1 MEPRDTSQHRDE
13 PGDPL
18 TRGALPVSKQH
29 AEVTPTAV
37 SKPFRGAGK
46 LDGGV
51 VDTRTLRQPL
61 LTLGLCL
68 VIALAPYFSG
78 DLYYRSVAV
87 QVFIYIALAVSY
99 QLLFGYARLVSFGH
113 AAFFGLSAYTS
124 AVLISKYDVPH
135 VVAWVLGVALTA
147 LVALV
152 AGRIVIR
159 LEPLLLAVATLAFSQ
174 IVVLVVSSLPDVTGG
189 QNGLVTKPLTVGGLA
204 TADFN
209 YWFVA
214 IGMLLIVGST
224 IALVRSPF
232 GRLLL
237 AVGDDPIAARSL
249 GANATRVLVFTFV
262 LSSALAG
269 LAGILMTQAT
279 AVLAPETIGLDT
291 SILILAMIAVGG
303 LRSIPGA
310 VLGAVALSLI
320 PVVFAS
326 LQQGAILL
334 YGAIILFVFVVSPD
348 GLTALPKILA
358 QPTRKRA
365 R

>member
-1 MEPRDTSQHRDE
+1 MVGDARRTGEPDAASTQSAA
-13 PGDPL
+13 PGM
-18 TRGALPVSKQH
+18 V
-29 AEVTPTAV
+29 
-37 SKPFRGAGK
+37 AGTT
-46 LDGGV
+46 GPG
-51 VDTRTLRQPL
+51 TMAGEGRHLRQPL

-68 VIALAPYFSG
+68 AIVLIPYLSG
-78 DLYYRSVAV
+78 NLYYRSVAI

-124 AVLISKYDVPH
+124 AVLITKYSMPH
-135 VVAWVLGVALTA
+135 VLAWLIGVGVTMLIAL
-147 LVALV
+147 L

-174 IVVLVVSSLPDVTGG
+174 IVVLVVSSLTDVTGG
-189 QNGLVTKPLTVGGLA
+189 QNGLVTEPLAVGRIP
-204 TADFN
+204 TPDFN

-214 IGMLLIVGST
+214 IGMLLIVAST

-249 GANATRVLVFTFV
+249 GGNTTRALVFAFV
-262 LSSALAG
+262 ISSG
-269 LAGILMTQAT
+269 LAGVAGILLTQST

-310 VLGAVALSLI
+310 VLGAVILSLI

-326 LQQGAILL
+326 LQQSATLV
-334 YGAIILFVFVVSPD
+334 YGAIILVVFVVSPD
-348 GLTALPKILA
+348 GLTALPKVLA
-358 QPTRKRA
+358 QRSRMRTR
-365 R
+365 